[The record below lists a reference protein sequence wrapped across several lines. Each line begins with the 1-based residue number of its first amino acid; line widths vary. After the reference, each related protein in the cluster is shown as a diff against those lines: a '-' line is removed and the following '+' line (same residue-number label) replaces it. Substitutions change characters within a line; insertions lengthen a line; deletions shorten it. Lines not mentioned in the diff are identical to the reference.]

1 MPEVFSTDRETALI
15 VILFSIIIGAGLDPF
30 IKQGVFFDDLSKWHL
45 ESSSNSTSVK
55 GSNPIPL
62 NNYLPPTFSLLF
74 FIGAFLLI
82 ILHWIIYHKIIAI
95 HPYQKESYR
104 FFIDILI
111 FSFIFL
117 IAVLSS
123 SVYKDKSSYTF
134 VFFVSLLIAF
144 HICSL
149 MWWRKRNSE
158 TKTNGNQKQSE
169 KKSPCVITPLHLDLD
184 LKDARDHTLM
194 LIIYIAIALASITIT
209 SFSSGLL
216 KEYLLVALMSS
227 VVTLM
232 IGYSIT
238 RFRKYRVFDEDDFLT
253 FEVDQNPDPPR
264 ALTHYKEN
272 DDKKYYWYH
281 IRIDNRHTEKTAYD
295 CVIYLVNY
303 EEICNGDSQKK
314 TLESVEFK
322 WKGVNLKEVSI
333 MPLSCRYFD
342 AFYIN
347 DDRKEKNVL
356 RLGINH
362 YLADYEDYEEKFR
375 LHGTHYKIT
384 FILHSLNFP
393 AVTDTFII
401 HNDGPNNSKIHKDN
415 KKENSKCED
424 CSHLWTPTP
433 EISGQRL

>member
-1 MPEVFSTDRETALI
+1 MPEVFSIDKETALI
-15 VILFSIIIGAGLDPF
+15 VILFSIIIGAGLDSF

-55 GSNPIPL
+55 ESNHVPL

-95 HPYQKESYR
+95 HPYQKESNR

-123 SVYKDKSSYTF
+123 LVYKDKSSYTF

-149 MWWRKRNSE
+149 MWWRKRISE
-158 TKTNGNQKQSE
+158 TKTNRNQKQSE
-169 KKSPCVITPLHLDLD
+169 KKSPCVITPLILDT
-184 LKDARDHTLM
+184 KDARDHNLM

-209 SFSSGLL
+209 SFSSGLFE
-216 KEYLLVALMSS
+216 EYLLVALMSS

-232 IGYSIT
+232 IGYSIM
-238 RFRKYRVFDEDDFLT
+238 RFRKYRIFNDDAFLT
-253 FEVDQNPDPPR
+253 FNLDTNPDPDR
-264 ALTHYKEN
+264 ALTHYKERQN

-303 EEICNGDSQKK
+303 EEIRNGDSQKE

-333 MPLSCRYFD
+333 MPLSSRYFD

-347 DDRKEKNVL
+347 DGHKERNVL
-356 RLGINH
+356 HLGINH
-362 YLADYEDYEEKFR
+362 YLADYEDYEKKFQ
-375 LHGTHYKIT
+375 LCGTHYKVT
-384 FILHSLNFP
+384 FRLHSLNFP
-393 AVTDTFII
+393 AKTDTFVI
-401 HNDGPNNSKIHKDN
+401 HNNGPNNSKIHKDEE
-415 KKENSKCED
+415 KENSKCQD
-424 CSHLWTPTP
+424 CSNLRTPTT